1 MLGGKIALAGTLRR
15 LWGGKGSR
23 REPGDLGGLGLVCRR
38 CLRLLVG
45 RIGVLLSDGLLG
57 LVLGRLLGLAQV

>member
-1 MLGGKIALAGTLRR
+1 VLGGKIGLTGTLRGLR
-15 LWGGKGSR
+15 RGKGSWR
-23 REPGDLGGLGLVCRR
+23 KPGYLGGLGLVCRH